1 MQDNPLLS
9 AQAELESLLE
19 KKAEIERRIGAV
31 RKSISI
37 LEPFYQQE
45 SHRGRLQSL
54 SAMMTRPANIGIT
67 EAVER
72 ALMSSSEGLSPTQVR
87 DLLKAHDYPVHG
99 INPMATVH
107 TVLKRLASRPDGSVV
122 TAVSGKTVYKYVAP
136 PAADNLPGK
145 ARSSDRSPRAAG
157 KGGHGAEK

>member
-122 TAVSGKTVYKYVAP
+122 ATAVSGKTVYRYVAQ
-136 PAADNLPGK
+136 AVANNLADK
-145 ARSSDRSPRAAG
+145 AQGSDRFCSVPCC
-157 KGGHGAEK
+157 